1 MPRDPCYLPNPRQA
15 RHYSACYLWFSW
27 YLFPPFLVMAT
38 AQETIAEF
46 GQHDTDTGSPEV
58 QVALLT
64 KRIRHLTEHLKVHK
78 KDHATERGLVM
89 LVGKRRRLLDYL
101 RKIDNDRYQA
111 IILSL
116 GLRK

>member
-1 MPRDPCYLPNPRQA
+1 M
-15 RHYSACYLWFSW
+15 
-27 YLFPPFLVMAT
+27 T
-38 AQETIAEF
+38 TQETVAEY
-46 GQHDTDTGSPEV
+46 GRHENDTGSPEV

-64 KRIRHLTEHLKVHK
+64 DRIRHLTAHLQENK
-78 KDHATERGLVM
+78 KDHSTERGLLM

-111 IILSL
+111 IISRL

>member
-1 MPRDPCYLPNPRQA
+1 
-15 RHYSACYLWFSW
+15 
-27 YLFPPFLVMAT
+27 MAT

-111 IILSL
+111 IIVRL
-116 GLRK
+116 GWSK

>member
-1 MPRDPCYLPNPRQA
+1 MP
-15 RHYSACYLWFSW
+15 
-27 YLFPPFLVMAT
+27 T
-38 AQETIAEF
+38 TQETVAEY
-46 GQHDTDTGSPEV
+46 GRHATDTGSPEV

-64 KRIRHLTEHLKVHK
+64 DRIRHLTTHLQIHK

-101 RKIDNDRYQA
+101 RRIDNSRYQA
-111 IILSL
+111 IIASL

>member
-1 MPRDPCYLPNPRQA
+1 MDA
-15 RHYSACYLWFSW
+15 A
-27 YLFPPFLVMAT
+27 AK
-38 AQETIAEF
+38 AEIVKDY
-46 GQHDTDTGSPEV
+46 GRGETDTGSTEV
-58 QVALLT
+58 QIALLT
-64 KRIRHLTEHLKVHK
+64 GRIRHLTEHMKAHK

-89 LVGKRRRLLDYL
+89 LVGKRRRLLDFL

>member
-1 MPRDPCYLPNPRQA
+1 
-15 RHYSACYLWFSW
+15 
-27 YLFPPFLVMAT
+27 MAT
-38 AQETIAEF
+38 AQEAIAEF